1 MIKLKELLFG
11 KPDCG
16 CGCGDCSGT
25 TLNEGVKVSENLQ
38 YHLDNKI
45 SLGESIFRIS
55 SNAHVKLFAETRK
68 LWEAGKMQLSEADEY
83 YMHTDAGRQGMYG
96 GKLVPLD
103 LPYIMESS
111 SGPFVSKHPWAY
123 GPDDEFGRFT
133 YSDEMESL
141 AKIVADKMGGE
152 VEGYGIEDGEIIV
165 ATNGMEYIVDRQGN
179 VKPNSERPSFTG
191 LPFTEAKK
199 PKKKNPPL
207 NKPKRG
213 GPKAYYVY
221 VRDPRTKK
229 IKKVTFGS
237 GGLKAKIG
245 NKEASQAFA
254 KRHDCKN
261 KKDRTKAS
269 YWSCNLPRYH
279 KQLGLA
285 TPASTFW

>member
-11 KPDCG
+11 KPDCD
-16 CGCGDCSGT
+16 CGCGNCDGT
-25 TLNEGVKVSENLQ
+25 KLNEQITVSENLQ
-38 YHLDNKI
+38 YHLDNEI
-45 SLGESIFRIS
+45 PLNESVFRIS
-55 SNAHVKLFAETRK
+55 SNAHVKLFKEVRK
-68 LWEAGKMQLSEADEY
+68 LWEANQMTLSESDEY
-83 YMHTDAGRQGMYG
+83 FMYTDAGRQGMYE

-103 LPYIMESS
+103 LPYVME
-111 SGPFVSKHPWAY
+111 A
-123 GPDDEFGRFT
+123 
-133 YSDEMESL
+133 
-141 AKIVADKMGGE
+141 
-152 VEGYGIEDGEIIV
+152 
-165 ATNGMEYIVDRQGN
+165 
-179 VKPNSERPSFTG
+179 
-191 LPFTEAKK
+191 AKK
-199 PKKKNPPL
+199 KKQPPL

-221 VRDPRTKK
+221 VRNPKTKK

-279 KQLGLA
+279 KQLGLG
-285 TPASTFW
+285 TPASTYW

>member
-11 KPDCG
+11 KSDCG
-16 CGCGDCSGT
+16 CGREKYGNT

-45 SLGESIFRIS
+45 PLNESVFRIS
-55 SNAHVKLFAETRK
+55 SNAHVKLFSEVRK
-68 LWEAGKMQLSEADEY
+68 LWELDKIQLSESDEY
-83 YMHTDAGRQGMYG
+83 FMHTDAGRQGIYE

-103 LPYIMESS
+103 LPYVME
-111 SGPFVSKHPWAY
+111 
-123 GPDDEFGRFT
+123 
-133 YSDEMESL
+133 
-141 AKIVADKMGGE
+141 
-152 VEGYGIEDGEIIV
+152 
-165 ATNGMEYIVDRQGN
+165 AT
-179 VKPNSERPSFTG
+179 
-191 LPFTEAKK
+191 KK
-199 PKKKNPPL
+199 KKKNPPL

-221 VRDPRTKK
+221 IRDPKTKK

-254 KRHDCKN
+254 KRHRCDQ

-269 YWSCNLPRYH
+269 YWSCNLPRYA

-285 TPASTFW
+285 DPASRYW